1 MEKAILQTLIYA
13 DIFDYPLKAWEIHKW
28 LLKKKC
34 NLTDVEQALSRLL
47 NKKKIS
53 QKKGFYVLRNRTKL
67 IDLRIDKKSASE
79 EYLRSA
85 KFISRLF
92 KVIPWIRLVG
102 ISGDLSMENATKES
116 DIDLFIITQKKRLW
130 LSRLSVLVILSLL
143 EKRRRKSDSAKR
155 AAGKFCLNLLVEENQ
170 LEQSRKD
177 LYTAHEVLQMKPL
190 WERNKVYTAFL
201 QKNEW
206 AFDYIP
212 NWLTGMLA
220 DSKNNYPFNQ
230 GSRIIGW
237 VESFVRFMQLRY
249 MGYKPTAERISSVA
263 VYFHPDDMQPKV
275 LVEFEKRS
283 KKYLK

>member
-34 NLTDVEQALSRLL
+34 NLTDVEHALSRLL
-47 NKKKIS
+47 HKKKIS

-67 IDLRIDKKSASE
+67 IDFRINKKNASE

-85 KFISRLF
+85 KLISRLF
-92 KVIPWIRLVG
+92 KLIPWIKLVG
-102 ISGDLSMENATKES
+102 ISGDLSMENATHES
-116 DIDLFIITQKKRLW
+116 DIDLFVITQKRRLW
-130 LSRLSVLVILSLL
+130 LSRLSVLFILSIL
-143 EKRRRKSDSAKR
+143 EKRRRKNDSAKR

-190 WERNKVYTAFL
+190 WERNKAYTAFL
-201 QKNEW
+201 QQNEW
-206 AFDYIP
+206 AFEYLP
-212 NWLTGMLA
+212 NWLTGILT
-220 DSKNNYPFNQ
+220 DSKDNYSFNQ
-230 GSRIIGW
+230 GSRIISW

-249 MGYKPTAERISSVA
+249 MGYTHTAERISSVA
-263 VYFHPDDMQPKV
+263 VYFHPEDMQPKV
-275 LVEFEKRS
+275 LTEFQKRS